1 MSYNAAMSA
10 PPRRIPPSGLFSCAS
25 ASSVH
30 LQRGQRALDAQ
41 PGGRVEAVEDGPK
54 ARGLTHVHPK
64 DVPLRDALTAVAD
77 PVRRAI
83 LRELAEPP
91 DWTKACGTF
100 DLPVT
105 KATRSHHFAV
115 LRAAGLIE
123 QRDEGPRR
131 LNRLR
136 RPEFDEAFPGLLG
149 SG

>member
-1 MSYNAAMSA
+1 MEVDQMSV
-10 PPRRIPPSGLFSCAS
+10 RQ
-25 ASSVH
+25 SSNTA
-30 LQRGQRALDAQ
+30 R
-41 PGGRVEAVEDGPK
+41 
-54 ARGLTHVHPK
+54 ARGLTHTHPR
-64 DVPLRDALTAVAD
+64 DVPLHDALTAVGD
-77 PVRRAI
+77 PVRRTI
-83 LRELAEPP
+83 VRELAKLP

-136 RPEFDEAFPGLLG
+136 YSEFNEVFPGLLDLVLAEHA
-149 SG
+149 